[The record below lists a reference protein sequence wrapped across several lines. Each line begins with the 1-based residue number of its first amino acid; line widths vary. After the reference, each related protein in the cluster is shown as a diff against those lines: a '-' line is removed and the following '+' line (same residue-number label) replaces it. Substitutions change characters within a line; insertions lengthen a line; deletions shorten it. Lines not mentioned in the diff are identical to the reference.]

1 MEYVYA
7 ALVLHEAGK
16 EVDEENVTAVL
27 EAANVTVERSRVA
40 ALVAALEDV
49 DIAEAV
55 QGAGAP
61 AAPAAAAPAAEESA
75 SEEAGTPNRRPKT
88 RRRRKRRPTTKR
100 NPAARGWATCSGSGP
115 LRRRRRRSV
124 PRHPGNSLLPAG
136 TTPLLVGVLAPTAG
150 AEPGDTATVI
160 YRCM

>member
-40 ALVAALEDV
+40 ALVAALEDI

-55 QGAGAP
+55 RGAGAP

-75 SEEAGTPNRRPKT
+75 SEEAD
-88 RRRRKRRPTTKR
+88 
-100 NPAARGWATCSGSGP
+100 AD
-115 LRRRRRRSV
+115 
-124 PRHPGNSLLPAG
+124 
-136 TTPLLVGVLAPTAG
+136 
-150 AEPGDTATVI
+150 AEPEAEDATTEEAETDDEEEPSGEGLGDLFG
-160 YRCM
+160 